1 MAQVFISYSEADE
14 AVVREL
20 VEYLGKRGVDY
31 WVDMERVSPGDDWM
45 TAVQNGLQAS
55 DIMLL
60 VLSPASQAAAEV
72 EEQWRLYLSAG
83 KPIIPFMV
91 SEVHNLHFRLASL
104 DMVDVQRHGFSNA
117 CALVER
123 AIHVAVRDMNNPDP
137 NRTILERPLSNL
149 KPKRTAMMRPI
160 DTDLNVDQTTIP
172 IDQDVVRDLTD
183 REHFYNE
190 QMVLEF
196 TSYKDRDLH
205 LELEVVPGRVYLI
218 GRSSPDFEPDV
229 DLNVLGAEGQG
240 ISRRHAMLTLDN
252 DTIFIRDNNSTN
264 FTFVEGRKLPPEEEA
279 PLRSGDRIQMGNF
292 LFMIRYRSL

>member
-1 MAQVFISYSEADE
+1 MAQVFIAYTEAD
-14 AVVREL
+14 APTVREL
-20 VEYLGKRGVDY
+20 VDYLRNREVEY
-31 WVDMERVSPGDDWM
+31 WVDMEHVGPQDDWM
-45 TAVQNGLQAS
+45 TAVHNGLQAS
-55 DIMLL
+55 DLMLL

-72 EEQWRLYLSAG
+72 EEQWRFCLSAG
-83 KPIIPFMV
+83 KPIIPFMI

-104 DMVDVQRHGFSNA
+104 NIVDVQRHGFSNA
-117 CALVER
+117 CALLER
-123 AIHVAVRDMNNPDP
+123 EIHMTLRDLNSPDP
-137 NRTILERPLSNL
+137 NRTVLERPMLNL
-149 KPKRTAMMRPI
+149 EPKKTTMLRPVDMDLDMDHATTRI
-160 DTDLNVDQTTIP
+160 DDNLVK
-172 IDQDVVRDLTD
+172 DLTD

-205 LELEVVPGRVYLI
+205 VELEVVPGRVYLI

-264 FTFVEGRKLPPEEEA
+264 FTFIEGRKLSPEEEA
-279 PLRSGDRIQMGNF
+279 PLRSGDRVQMGNF
-292 LFMIRYRSL
+292 LFLIRYRPL